1 MSMGSSLEKLMS
13 QETGQAEVPGRGA
26 VSPELSLWGQRE
38 VAPVGP
44 GQGQLQDMPWSSRG
58 EQGAKVEV
66 RADQEQSRGHR
77 GRSGGRSSSV
87 TLERS
92 SLLRWGSL
100 P

>member
-1 MSMGSSLEKLMS
+1 MS

-44 GQGQLQDMPWSSRG
+44 GQGQLQDVPWSSRG